1 MHLCGLDATCEWLS
15 KLTLG
20 MVSIFV
26 YHIDKHDN
34 SVSDL
39 QRLEIFLT
47 THFSLSATF
56 ILVPFFKWNKQLA
69 SHRLDQMRSFCISF
83 LL

>member
-15 KLTLG
+15 RLTLG

-26 YHIDKHDN
+26 YRIDKHDN
-34 SVSDL
+34 SVGDL
-39 QRLEIFLT
+39 QSLEIFLT

-56 ILVPFFKWNKQLA
+56 ILVSFFSNVLL
-69 SHRLDQMRSFCISF
+69 SGISN
-83 LL
+83 LLLIDWIK